1 MDCSGSAVMRLQGEI
16 EEEYKSA
23 SGQPKHESMQDGGAG
38 FKRPLQDQVHGALTE
53 QTACSNVEPAHDE
66 MDADSLDEEGEG
78 YSVQGICQVDE
89 RSQRDDDLQAVL
101 QGLKTEKSVL
111 LVCRPCHTLDV
122 TFARARVQH
131 HLSRVHLAMCAV
143 LAKACKCALA
153 GRAESDDG
161 HVRWSDVTCE
171 SAGDIS
177 RREVPRAGE
186 ECNAAKQV
194 DDDRGANEGAGLAG
208 FNDPSVPLPAY

>member
-1 MDCSGSAVMRLQGEI
+1 MRLQGEL
-16 EEEYKSA
+16 EEEYKST
-23 SGQPKHESMQDGGAG
+23 SGQPKHESMQDEGAG
-38 FKRPLQDQVHGALTE
+38 FKRPLQDQVHSALTE

-78 YSVQGICQVDE
+78 YCGQGIFQIDE

-111 LVCRPCHTLDV
+111 LVCCPCHTLDG
-122 TFARARVQH
+122 TLARARVQH
-131 HLSRVHLAMCAV
+131 HLSRVHLAICAV
-143 LAKACKCALA
+143 LAKACECGLA
-153 GRAESDDG
+153 GRAESADG
-161 HVRWSDVTCE
+161 HVRWSDLACE

-177 RREVPRAGE
+177 RSEVLRTGE
-186 ECNAAKQV
+186 ERNVAKQV

-208 FNDPSVPLPAY
+208 FNDLESYLRLCLPVD